1 MERPSMR
8 PLLPIVLLLATVWLG
23 ASAFLAAQLF

>member
-1 MERPSMR
+1 MERPSFR
-8 PLLPIVLLLATVWLG
+8 PLIPLIAVLATVWLV

>member
-8 PLLPIVLLLATVWLG
+8 PLLPIIALLATVWLG
-23 ASAFLAAQLF
+23 VSVSLAAQLF

>member
-1 MERPSMR
+1 MERRSMR
-8 PLLPIVLLLATVWLG
+8 PLLPIILLLVTVWLG